1 MRLLNKKLTSTI
13 NRQGNLRVRCVRYL
27 NYSLPKRRVLL
38 NKYLRRK
45 KRNKT
50 QNQTKTVKRTHLKYN
65 KQHLDNIEQ
74 YDLAMVK
81 NVNRSTDTWDLL
93 EKLEQGKLNF
103 PRMKMCANTGK
114 CTGETYRIKK
124 FNVKKRGTVHLY

>member
-45 KRNKT
+45 KRQK
-50 QNQTKTVKRTHLKYN
+50 LKIRLRQS
-65 KQHLDNIEQ
+65 KEH
-74 YDLAMVK
+74 
-81 NVNRSTDTWDLL
+81 T
-93 EKLEQGKLNF
+93 
-103 PRMKMCANTGK
+103 
-114 CTGETYRIKK
+114 
-124 FNVKKRGTVHLY
+124 